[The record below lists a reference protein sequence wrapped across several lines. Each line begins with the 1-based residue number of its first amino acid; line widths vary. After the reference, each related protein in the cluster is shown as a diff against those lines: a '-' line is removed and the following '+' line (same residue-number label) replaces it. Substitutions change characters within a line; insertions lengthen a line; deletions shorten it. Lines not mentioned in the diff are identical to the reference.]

1 MFNIGDRVISDRG
14 RIYIIKT
21 YKRTHTTL
29 GTYYYAEPTDPP
41 GNYARILIWE
51 DHVRL
56 FNQEPSWEV

>member
-21 YKRTHTTL
+21 PKRTHTL
-29 GTYYYAEPTDPP
+29 GTYYYAEPTDPSEK
-41 GNYARILIWE
+41 YARILIWE